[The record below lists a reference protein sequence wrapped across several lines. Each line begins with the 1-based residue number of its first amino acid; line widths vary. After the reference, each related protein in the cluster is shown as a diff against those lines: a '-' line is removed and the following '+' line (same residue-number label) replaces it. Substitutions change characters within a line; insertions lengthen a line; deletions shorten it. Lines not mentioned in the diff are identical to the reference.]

1 MVLIF
6 GLFWL
11 KFKCIHGIISLLRLR
26 LKYRTSPLIC
36 DTIIHLELIE
46 FTNIHEEYN
55 CKQMQKWHENKALL
69 NILIVLMTVCFI
81 AYYLYHWYWGLPL
94 FLTFGTAIMIRGV
107 TKITMRM
114 RENKTKP
121 DSQNK
126 EIS

>member
-6 GLFWL
+6 DLFWL
-11 KFKCIHGIISLLRLR
+11 KLKCIHGIISLLRLC

-36 DTIIHLELIE
+36 DPTIQLELIE
-46 FTNIHEEYN
+46 STNIYEEYN
-55 CKQMQKWHENKALL
+55 YKQMQKWYENRALL
-69 NILIVLMTVCFI
+69 NILIVLMVVLFI
-81 AYYLYHWYWGLPL
+81 AYYFYHWYWGLPL

-107 TKITMRM
+107 TKITMQM

-126 EIS
+126 EI